1 MKIILPSLEKKRK
14 EKKQHYGM
22 DSVTISVQSTEMK
35 VEVLSELWKSFSF
48 FVFFP
53 KLIKNIIVKPFK
65 INQNNELYY

>member
-35 VEVLSELWKSFSF
+35 VEVLSEL
-48 FVFFP
+48 
-53 KLIKNIIVKPFK
+53 
-65 INQNNELYY
+65 